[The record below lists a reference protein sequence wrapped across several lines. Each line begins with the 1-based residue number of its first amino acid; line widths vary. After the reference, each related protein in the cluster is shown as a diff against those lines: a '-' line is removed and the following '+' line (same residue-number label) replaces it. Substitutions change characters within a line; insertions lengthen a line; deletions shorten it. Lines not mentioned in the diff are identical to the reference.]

1 LASAHFHI
9 VAQRRLNYASGFWV
23 AQRSAA
29 INRLIDGRGFREGIT
44 MKLHRVYFLFL
55 LSLLFVFHYSA
66 AQSPPAFDLVI
77 TNGHIIDGTGSPWYS
92 GDLGIRD
99 GKVAAIGNLAA
110 APRKRT
116 IDAVGKVVAP
126 GFIDMLGQSELTI
139 LVDPRLPSKIYQGIT
154 TEITGEGGSI
164 APLND
169 AIIESDRSEYEHYKI
184 TADWRTF
191 RQYFA
196 RIEKQGMGINL
207 ASYVGATQVRRMVL
221 GDADV
226 QPTPEQLEQMK
237 ALVRDA
243 MKDGAVGVS
252 TSLEYAPAPYARTDE
267 LIALAAEGG
276 KFGGIYATHM
286 RNESDS
292 VLEAIDEALR
302 IGREA
307 HVPVEIWH
315 IKVAGKNNWGRMPQ
329 VVAKIN
335 AARAAGADV
344 SANTYAYTAWFNDLS
359 AFIPQWAHD
368 GGTAKMVERLKDP
381 AMREHIRKDLLTPS
395 KDWDNE
401 WQEIPDPSA
410 IMIGVVQNP
419 KLLPLEG
426 KRLSEI
432 ASLWNKDPMD
442 TLFDFLIEDP
452 NTGVAVFGMSQP
464 DVTLAL
470 QQPWVSIDNDS
481 SGTSPE
487 GLLGQEHPH
496 PRAYGTFPCIFRKYV
511 REDKTL
517 TLEDAIR
524 KMSALPAQRMRLTD
538 RGVLK
543 AGMWADV
550 VIFDPATIH
559 DLATF
564 DNPNQLSEGMEYV
577 LVNGVPVID
586 QGKMTG
592 ALPGKVLRGAGYV
605 P

>member
-1 LASAHFHI
+1 MKVKLVVLHTSVLLIAFATSGQLT
-9 VAQRRLNYASGFWV
+9 AQNP
-23 AQRSAA
+23 
-29 INRLIDGRGFREGIT
+29 N
-44 MKLHRVYFLFL
+44 
-55 LSLLFVFHYSA
+55 
-66 AQSPPAFDLVI
+66 AFDLVI

-92 GDLGIRD
+92 GDVGIRD
-99 GKVAAIGNLAA
+99 GKVAAIGNLTA

-116 IDAVGKVVAP
+116 IDAAGKVVAP
-126 GFIDMLGQSELTI
+126 GFIDMLGQSEISI
-139 LVDPRLPSKIYQGIT
+139 LVEPRLPSKIYQGIT
-154 TEITGEGGSI
+154 TEITGEGGSA

-169 AIIESDRSEYEHYKI
+169 AIIQADHSGYEHYKI
-184 TADWRTF
+184 TPDWRTF

-196 RIEKQGMGINL
+196 RLEKHGMGINL

-221 GDADV
+221 GDDNK

-237 ALVRDA
+237 ALVREA
-243 MKDGAVGVS
+243 MKDGTVGVS
-252 TSLEYAPAPYARTDE
+252 TALEYAPAPYARTEE
-267 LIALAAEGG
+267 LIALATEGG
-276 KFGGIYATHM
+276 RFGGIYSTHM
-286 RNESDS
+286 RDESNS

-307 HVPVEIWH
+307 HIPVEIWH
-315 IKVAGKNNWGRMPQ
+315 IKVAGKNNWGRMPE
-329 VVAKIN
+329 VIAKIN

-344 SANTYAYTAWFNDLS
+344 TADTYAYTAWFNDFS
-359 AFIPQWAHD
+359 AFVPAWAHD
-368 GGTAKMVERLKDP
+368 GGATKLVERLKDP
-381 AMREHIRKDLLTPS
+381 ATRDRIRKDMLTPS
-395 KDWDNE
+395 KEWDNE
-401 WQEIPDPSA
+401 WQEIPGPDA

-419 KLLPLEG
+419 KMLPLQG
-426 KRLSEI
+426 KRLSDI
-432 ASLWNKDPMD
+432 AKLWNKDPID
-442 TLFDFLIEDP
+442 ALFDFLIEDP
-452 NTGVAVFGMSQP
+452 YAGVAVFGMSQP

-470 QQPWVSIDNDS
+470 QQPWVAIDNDS

-487 GLLGQEHPH
+487 GILGREHPH
-496 PRAYGTFPCIFRKYV
+496 PRAYGTFPRILRKYV
-511 REDKTL
+511 REEKAL

-524 KMSALPAQRMRLTD
+524 KMSALPAQRLRLID

-550 VIFDPATIH
+550 VIFDPATVR

-586 QGKMTG
+586 QSKMTG